1 MGFLLR
7 VVQLAI
13 VIAAALVIVITSSGS
28 HYRDS
33 VGVTDHGASMA
44 ARRDQSLRHLL
55 VPGEH
60 GGAARRLL
68 LAAPPAA
75 KTTTTTSDHHRNKLN
90 VVVRGATPSK
100 GSNDPNNRN

>member
-7 VVQLAI
+7 VVQLAVAI
-13 VIAAALVIVITSSGS
+13 AALVIIASSGS
-28 HYRDS
+28 HYCHS
-33 VGVTDHGASMA
+33 VGVTDHAASMA
-44 ARRDQSLRHLL
+44 DQPVARRDQSSRHLL

-60 GGAARRLL
+60 RRLL
-68 LAAPPAA
+68 LAAPPA
-75 KTTTTTSDHHRNKLN
+75 TTTSDHPRDKLN